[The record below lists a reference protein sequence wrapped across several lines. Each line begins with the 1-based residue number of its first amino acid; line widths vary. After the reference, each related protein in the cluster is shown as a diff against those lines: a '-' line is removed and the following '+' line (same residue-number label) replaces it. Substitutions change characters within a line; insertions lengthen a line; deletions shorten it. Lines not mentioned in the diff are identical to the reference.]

1 MNKLYT
7 EIQQKI
13 DNNNNE
19 ILNLN
24 DAQVEELRQIYE
36 AEVEILEEEIK
47 KMQIQRDM
55 YLFNIKMY
63 EKKR

>member
-1 MNKLYT
+1 MNKLYG
-7 EIQQKI
+7 EIQEKI

-24 DAQVEELRQIYE
+24 DAQVEELRAVYE
-36 AEVEILEEEIK
+36 AEVEYLEDEIK

-63 EKKR
+63 EKRK

>member
-1 MNKLYT
+1 MNKLYG
-7 EIQQKI
+7 EIQEKI
-13 DNNNNE
+13 DKNNNE

-24 DAQVEELRQIYE
+24 DAQVEELRAVYE
-36 AEVEILEEEIK
+36 AEVEYLEDEIK

-63 EKKR
+63 EKRK